1 MAWHAQRLELLVLL
15 EVSAMKTSSLPG
27 IVNGSADSRPI
38 SDEKMEQ
45 VRELLFGEFEKQT
58 ESRVI
63 ELEARVREL
72 EVGLRRRL
80 DAMEAR
86 VEALSGEMDAN
97 QRTAHEEIAG
107 GLQELAER
115 VRRIG
120 SS

>member
-1 MAWHAQRLELLVLL
+1 M
-15 EVSAMKTSSLPG
+15 MKTSSFSDLAG
-27 IVNGSADSRPI
+27 GRDRSI
-38 SDEKMEQ
+38 SDEKMQQ

-58 ESRVI
+58 EGRVE

-72 EVGLRRRL
+72 EIGLHRRL
-80 DAMEAR
+80 DAMQAR
-86 VEALSGEMDAN
+86 LEALSGELDAN
-97 QRTAHEEIAG
+97 QRASHIEIAT